1 MKYQIISFFFSCERQ
16 VLLCSHSNGD
26 LFTCEGNMLF
36 SCVKISCLWYFIG
49 VYDKL
54 CCCISENIDA
64 PSKEGFWFGALFNYS
79 GNFKLHL
86 RPPSI

>member
-36 SCVKISCLWYFIG
+36 SCLKISCLWYFIG

-64 PSKEGFWFGALFNYS
+64 PSKEGFWFEPSLTTLEIPNYT
-79 GNFKLHL
+79 
-86 RPPSI
+86 